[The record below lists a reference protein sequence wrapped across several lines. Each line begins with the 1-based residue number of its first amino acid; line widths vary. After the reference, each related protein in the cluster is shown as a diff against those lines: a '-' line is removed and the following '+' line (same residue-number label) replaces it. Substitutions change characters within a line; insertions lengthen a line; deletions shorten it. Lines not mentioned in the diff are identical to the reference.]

1 MPDEH
6 SINPWLTEQIRLYK
20 ATHADAEL
28 RDASLDFREIF
39 PNFESKSDA
48 MDHFDIFISYKK
60 VYCLTEA
67 QLLYEKLKNRGY
79 SVFFDTEEMRRSDFD
94 TQISSHIE
102 NAKDVIVLIKAG
114 SFASCKK
121 EDYSLEDDWFCKE
134 IRMALEKKKNIIPL
148 RWDNSPMPRK
158 EDLPEELNG
167 LCKKH
172 SPDFLPSFLN
182 HYLDD
187 LAKNGFLDSRP
198 RVKTAEGNRGA
209 SDIGPEREAASG
221 PGRKPAGER
230 PAAVAAEG
238 DLAGLDVKVGDL
250 SFRMIRV
257 DGGTLTIGATP
268 EQGSGAEDN
277 DLSPRDVDVKTFY
290 MGQFPVTEGL
300 WEEVMGNGGLLG
312 KFAKSAGTGA
322 AVGAGVAMFA
332 PVIIPLAV
340 VGIGAEAGGTLLS
353 GKDKPYGK
361 AEYGDAVEFIHRLSY
376 RTGLKFALPTEEEW
390 EYAARGGF
398 RSKGY
403 RYAGGDDADAVAWH
417 LYNGFGMRH
426 SVGQKAPNELGLFD
440 MSGNVFEWTESQ
452 VPGSAEFVRR
462 GGSCAVPESMCR
474 VASRKT
480 EAVLLSKTRVTGLR
494 VIIRDLPESTAV
506 HKKD

>member
-1 MPDEH
+1 M
-6 SINPWLTEQIRLYK
+6 
-20 ATHADAEL
+20 
-28 RDASLDFREIF
+28 DFREIF
-39 PNFESKSDA
+39 PNFESKSGA

-60 VYCLTEA
+60 NYCFTEA
-67 QLLYEKLKNRGY
+67 QLLYDRLTNRGY
-79 SVFFDTEEMRRSDFD
+79 SVFFDSEEMRRSDFD
-94 TQISSHIE
+94 TQISTHIE

-114 SFASCKK
+114 CFASCKE
-121 EDYSLEDDWFCKE
+121 EDFSLEEDWYCKE

-158 EDLPEELNG
+158 EDLPEELHG

-172 SPDFLPSFLN
+172 SPDFLPSYLN

-198 RVKTAEGNRGA
+198 REKTAEGNRGA
-209 SDIGPEREAASG
+209 SDIGPEREAASD

-238 DLAGLDVKVGDL
+238 ELAGLDVKVGDL

-257 DGGTLTIGATP
+257 DGGTMTIGATP
-268 EQGSGAEDN
+268 EQGSGTEDN
-277 DLSPRDVDVKTFY
+277 DLSPRDVAVKTFY

-300 WEEVMGNGGLLG
+300 WEEVMGNGGILG
-312 KFAKSAGTGA
+312 KFAKSAGAGAA
-322 AVGAGVAMFA
+322 AVGAGVALFA
-332 PVIIPLAV
+332 PVIVPAAI
-340 VGIGAEAGGTLLS
+340 VGIGAEAGKKLLS

-361 AEYGDAVEFIHRLSY
+361 AEYGDAVEFIHRLSS

-390 EYAARGGF
+390 EYAARGGL

-417 LYNGFGMRH
+417 LSNGFGMRH

-462 GGSCAVPESMCR
+462 GGSCAVPESSCR
-474 VASRKT
+474 VASRRT
-480 EAVLLSKTRVTGLR
+480 DAALLGKTRVTGLR
-494 VIIRDLPESTAV
+494 VIIRDLPESVPAPD
-506 HKKD
+506 KG